1 MYNSHAGRLA
11 GQQGT
16 HLAGTPWIHQH
27 HSALRVAAAQLRK
40 VALLLRLRLWH
51 HRASDGLA
59 ARASHIGSARRVQQ
73 QRAAAAAYYL
83 RLRGRCCAGYGRSR
97 AVAALSARRSR
108 CRHRILPLSVQ
119 AAALRPQVWQVHRR
133 PQPPAIGVAL
143 AAACDAARRRRRAGG
158 TGPPPAP
165 ARSGWL
171 APAPLYP
178 ATAGAAPQRAAGT
191 PLGKV
196 AWPRPPSHL
205 LVAACCDCRVVFLA
219 HRVRKVLPARYT
231 SPRSWGPMF
240 AAGAALPGPATH
252 PRL

>member
-1 MYNSHAGRLA
+1 M
-11 GQQGT
+11 
-16 HLAGTPWIHQH
+16 
-27 HSALRVAAAQLRK
+27 
-40 VALLLRLRLWH
+40 
-51 HRASDGLA
+51 
-59 ARASHIGSARRVQQ
+59 
-73 QRAAAAAYYL
+73 
-83 RLRGRCCAGYGRSR
+83 
-97 AVAALSARRSR
+97 AALSARRSR

-196 AWPRPPSHL
+196 AWRGPDPPRTCWSLHAVIVEWCSL
-205 LVAACCDCRVVFLA
+205 HIGCERCCQPATRRPA
-219 HRVRKVLPARYT
+219 HGGQCSRLVLPCLGR
-231 SPRSWGPMF
+231 PRIHGSDHTNDRAC
-240 AAGAALPGPATH
+240 AAGQGLRTQGHWLGGALLLRPTGAKLEVPKRKNAGYMKRTCH
-252 PRL
+252 AR